1 MRVKKYIYSLS
12 VIGITAMGLMLTGC
26 SGQDEVKSKSMEDIQ
41 KAEGVPVVVQSV
53 QPRPFEKKLTF
64 FGQFKGYKETI
75 VGAMIGG
82 RIETIHA
89 KPGDRVKENQVIIEF
104 PKDSP
109 ASQYQQAKAAYE
121 NSKKTYERM
130 KALHDKGEI
139 AQAQFD
145 GITTKYLVDKRNFE
159 TMSDMLHL
167 DAPYDGVVTELMVHE
182 GDNVKS
188 KTPLFTVAQLNKMK
202 LRIWLSDEERME
214 IKKGMSV
221 EAKVGKNV
229 FTGTVYDLSMSVDPM
244 KQAFYADIIFDNPD
258 GEILPGLTAEVKVI
272 LYQNPK
278 AIALTRNLVKTGPDG
293 KPFVFLAKENK
304 AVQQPVHI
312 AHESGVWYEI
322 DKGLQAGDP
331 LITRGNARLTD
342 GVKIKVVK

>member
-1 MRVKKYIYSLS
+1 MRIKTYIYSVVILS
-12 VIGITAMGLMLTGC
+12 LTATALLLSGC
-26 SGQDEVKSKSMEDIQ
+26 SGQDEVKSESMEDIQ
-41 KAEGVPVVVQSV
+41 KAEGYPVVVQKV
-53 QPRPFEKKLTF
+53 QPRSFEKDLTF

-75 VGAMIGG
+75 IGAMIGG
-82 RIETIHA
+82 RVETIHA
-89 KPGDRVKENQVIIEF
+89 KPGDRVKENQVVIEF

-109 ASQYQQAKAAYE
+109 ASQFQQAKAAYE

-159 TMSDMLHL
+159 IMNDMLHL
-167 DAPYDGVVTELMVHE
+167 DAPYNGVVTELMVHE
-182 GDNVKS
+182 GDNVKA

-214 IKKGMSV
+214 MKKGMAV
-221 EAKVGKNV
+221 EAKVGKKI
-229 FTGTVYDLSMSVDPM
+229 FHGKVYDLSMSVDPM
-244 KQAFYADIIFDNPD
+244 KQAFYADIIFDNPNGD
-258 GEILPGLTAEVKVI
+258 ILPGLTAEVKVI

-278 AIALTRNLVKTGPDG
+278 TIAITRNLVKNDADG
-293 KPFVFLAKENK
+293 TSFVFLARDNK
-304 AVQQPVHI
+304 AVRQPVHI
-312 AHESGVWYEI
+312 AHVSGVWYEI

-331 LITRGNARLTD
+331 LIIQGNARLTD

>member
-1 MRVKKYIYSLS
+1 MRIKKYIYSAAIISLT
-12 VIGITAMGLMLTGC
+12 VMGLLLTGC
-26 SGQDEVKSKSMEDIQ
+26 SGQDEVKSESMEDIQ
-41 KAEGVPVVVQSV
+41 KAEGTPVVIQTVQL
-53 QPRPFEKKLTF
+53 RAFEKDLTF

-75 VGAMIGG
+75 IGAMIGG

-109 ASQYQQAKAAYE
+109 ASQYQQAKAAFE
-121 NSKKTYERM
+121 NSQKTYERM
-130 KALHDKGEI
+130 KALHEKGEI

-145 GITTKYLVDKRNFE
+145 GITTKYLVDKRNYE

-167 DAPYDGVVTELMVHE
+167 DAPYNGVVTELMVHE
-182 GDNVKS
+182 GDNVKA
-188 KTPLFTVAQLNKMK
+188 KAPLFTVAQLNKMK

-221 EAKVGKNV
+221 EAKVGQKI
-229 FTGTVYDLSMSVDPM
+229 FPGKLYDLSMSVDPM
-244 KQAFYADIIFDNPD
+244 KQAFYADIIFDNSN

-278 AIALTRNLVKTGPDG
+278 AIAITRNLVKTAADG
-293 KPFVFLAKENK
+293 QSFVFLAKGNK
-304 AVQQPVHI
+304 AVRQPVHI
-312 AHESGVWYEI
+312 AHESGVLYEI
-322 DKGLQAGDP
+322 DNGLQAGDP

>member
-1 MRVKKYIYSLS
+1 MRNKKYIYS
-12 VIGITAMGLMLTGC
+12 IGLISLILAGWLLTGC
-26 SGQDEVKSKSMEDIQ
+26 SGQDEVTSKSMEDIQ
-41 KAEGVPVVVQSV
+41 KAEGVPVVVQTV
-53 QPRPFEKKLTF
+53 QPQAFEKNLTF

-130 KALHDKGEI
+130 KALHEKGEI

-145 GITTKYLVDKRNFE
+145 GITTRYLVDKRNFE

-167 DAPYDGVVTELMVHE
+167 DAPYNGVVTELMVHE
-182 GDNVKS
+182 GDNVKA

-221 EAKVGKNV
+221 EARVGKNV
-229 FTGTVYDLSMSVDPM
+229 FFGTVYDLSMSVDPM
-244 KQAFYADIIFDNPD
+244 KQAFYADIIFDNPQ
-258 GEILPGLTAEVKVI
+258 GKILPGLTAEVNVI

-278 AIALTRNLVKTGPDG
+278 AIVVTRNLVKTGADG

-304 AVQQPVHI
+304 ALRQPVHI
-312 AHESGVWYEI
+312 ARESGVWYEI
-322 DKGLQAGDP
+322 DSGLQAGDP
-331 LITRGNARLTD
+331 LIVQGNARLSN

>member
-1 MRVKKYIYSLS
+1 MRIKKYIYSVATIFL
-12 VIGITAMGLMLTGC
+12 TAMSLQLTAC
-26 SGQDEVKSKSMEDIQ
+26 SGQEEIKSNSMEDIQ
-41 KAEGVPVVVQSV
+41 KAEGVPVVVHPV
-53 QPRPFEKKLTF
+53 QPRAFETALTF

-75 VGAMIGG
+75 IGAMIGG

-182 GDNVKS
+182 GDNVKA

-202 LRIWLSDEERME
+202 LRIWLSDEERMK

-221 EAKVGKNV
+221 EARIGENV
-229 FTGTVYDLSMSVDPM
+229 FPGRVDELSMSVDPM
-244 KQAFYADIIFDNPD
+244 KQAFYADILFDNPD
-258 GEILPGLTAEVKVI
+258 GRILPGLTAAVKVI

-278 AIALTRNLVKTGPDG
+278 AIAIMRNLVKTDAQG
-293 KPFVFLAKENK
+293 KSFVFLAKENK
-304 AVQQPVHI
+304 AVRQPVHI
-312 AHESGVWYEI
+312 AHQSGVWYEI
-322 DKGLQAGDP
+322 DRGLQAGDP
-331 LITRGNARLTD
+331 LIVQGNARLSD